1 MAMTPAVT
9 TLALAGP
16 NAKNPGD
23 WPCQFCKKVNF
34 ARDITCQACGAR
46 RPISGTYGTPLP
58 APEENPLQSPTGQ
71 PGDWTCPK
79 CKAVCFARNPVC
91 GRCNCPKPDTVEEYN
106 LLAMAAVGCLPGQ
119 HATARGYVPPTAQL
133 KADSSSPWARQWC
146 AGPVNGMFVG
156 ETNLPKWLTGGGDK
170 DTKGSDEVNSEAKK
184 RQLEAD
190 EKVAAKAEAKKRPK
204 IKKKYSGLS
213 KEEIAQKKAEEEEE
227 KRRQMRERRKD
238 RVIKVD

>member
-1 MAMTPAVT
+1 
-9 TLALAGP
+9 
-16 NAKNPGD
+16 
-23 WPCQFCKKVNF
+23 
-34 ARDITCQACGAR
+34 
-46 RPISGTYGTPLP
+46 
-58 APEENPLQSPTGQ
+58 
-71 PGDWTCPK
+71 
-79 CKAVCFARNPVC
+79 
-91 GRCNCPKPDTVEEYN
+91 
-106 LLAMAAVGCLPGQ
+106 
-119 HATARGYVPPTAQL
+119 
-133 KADSSSPWARQWC
+133 
-146 AGPVNGMFVG
+146 MFVG